1 MAMTKDKSM
10 TTSIIQ
16 QITKTALLGIFAVS
30 LPLQAQIQTIDS
42 IAAVVDDGIIM
53 ESELEQRI
61 DTIKRQSQGMRLPP
75 DDILQDQV
83 LERLIIENLQLQMAE
98 RSGMRISDEQLNQ
111 TIINIAKQNGLTLR
125 EFKKALEKDG
135 VSYAQAREQIRRER
149 IISEVQRYR
158 VGSKI
163 NISEQDVDN
172 FLNSVRGKS
181 ATAEEYRLGHILI
194 QVPSQASRA
203 QLKRAQNKAED
214 IVKKLRNGADFQQ
227 MAISQSEGRNALKGG
242 DLGWRKEA
250 ELPTLFADIVPDL
263 KKGQV
268 SNPIRSASGYH
279 IIKISDK
286 RGGDTQ
292 MVRQT
297 KARHILIQENE
308 IRNSQ
313 QAKKLIND
321 LYKKLKNG
329 ADFDELAKEYSDD
342 PGSKLSGGDLGWVN
356 QGDMVPAFEQTMNAT
371 KKGQISEPFK
381 SRFGWHVLQVTD
393 YRQKDVGE
401 EIQRNQARQLLYS
414 RRFEEELPIWLRQ
427 IRADAYVEVK

>member
-1 MAMTKDKSM
+1 M